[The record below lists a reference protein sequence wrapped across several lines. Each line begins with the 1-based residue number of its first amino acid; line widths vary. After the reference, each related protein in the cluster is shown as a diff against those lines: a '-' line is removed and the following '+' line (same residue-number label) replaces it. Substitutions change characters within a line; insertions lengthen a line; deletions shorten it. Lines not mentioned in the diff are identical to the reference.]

1 MIQFPTSIRKI
12 WINEGQKVVFRTISG
27 NHPLANSMANV
38 IGFRNSLGGHCVNKV
53 HSVSNFGWP
62 SINHYQQWRRLQQS
76 TSSWLVSNL
85 KKTHICVIS
94 S

>member
-12 WINEGQKVVFRTISG
+12 WINEGQKVVYRTNSG

-38 IGFRNSLGGHCVNKV
+38 IGFRSSLGGHCVDKV
-53 HSVSNFGWP
+53 RSVSTFGCQA
-62 SINHYQQWRRLQQS
+62 INHYQQWRRLPQS
-76 TSSWLVSNL
+76 TNSWLVSNL
-85 KKTHICVIS
+85 RKSLIYVIS